1 VRPRAKPQTPCFVN
15 CGVAPH
21 HGIGCFGR
29 ETVGGM
35 MFFGSEGVKEIP
47 WFQRVGGERMKKRK
61 GGLSLLTVPKR

>member
-1 VRPRAKPQTPCFVN
+1 
-15 CGVAPH
+15 
-21 HGIGCFGR
+21 
-29 ETVGGM
+29 